1 MENHMRFN
9 IDLFRQSQAAEK
21 AKRQAEYD
29 AMLELV
35 LGEVHPSQFAALPP
49 APREIE
55 WKASVLGIRIFL

>member
-1 MENHMRFN
+1 MLNHMRFN

-29 AMLELV
+29 VMCELV
-35 LGEVHPSQFAALPP
+35 LDAIHPSQFAALPP
-49 APREIE
+49 SPREIE

>member
-29 AMLELV
+29 VMCELV
-35 LGEVHPSQFAALPP
+35 LDAIHPSQFTVLPP
-49 APREIE
+49 SPKEME